1 MTELTRLAIQR
12 PRYRQVAQTLLTEI
26 QGGRYPVG
34 GLLPTEH
41 QLCEEFGASR
51 FTVREAI
58 RQLAQLG
65 LVNRQPGVGTRVR
78 AKSAISGYRQEMQRL
93 SDLHQYSAET
103 EFEVLHSAPIE
114 VERDLAQMLRAKS
127 GQVWLRVEGVRR
139 AGAAPMPI
147 CFTEIYI
154 HPAFRAV
161 TGLAG
166 RRSREP
172 VYALIEQQFGE
183 EVVAIDQQ
191 IRAVAVSASMGR
203 ILGAKPGSPAL
214 WICRHYTNRRGETIE
229 VAISTHPAERFS
241 YSETFRRD
249 WQPEQGPPRAPSS

>member
-1 MTELTRLAIQR
+1 MSGLTRLATQR
-12 PRYRQVAQTLLTEI
+12 ARYRQVAQTLLNEI

-65 LVNRQPGVGTRVR
+65 LLDRQPGVGTRVR
-78 AKSAISGYRQEMQRL
+78 ATTAISGYRQEMQRL
-93 SDLHQYSAET
+93 SDLHQYSTET
-103 EFEVLHSAPIE
+103 EFEVLHSAPAE
-114 VERDLAQMLRAKS
+114 VGANLAPMLRAKP

-139 AGAAPMPI
+139 AGAEPLPI

-183 EVVAIDQQ
+183 EVVAIGQQ
-191 IRAVAVSASMGR
+191 MRAVAISAQMGR
-203 ILGAKPGSPAL
+203 VLGAKTGSPAL

-249 WQPEQGPPRAPSS
+249 WQPEQGDAE